1 MRQSILWHGVRWASA
16 CAFVIAGTTAAA
28 AHGASATTGQ
38 RLSEAA
44 DIPYPAVIAHRGDSY
59 HAPEETRPAYKL
71 ARDEGADYLELD
83 LQRTRDGHLIAL
95 HDTSLKRTTNIE
107 DVFPERADA
116 PVNTFTLA
124 EIKRLDAGSWF
135 NKTYPDRARAGFAG
149 LKILTLDEVRQIA
162 EGGDNHPGLYLETK
176 APDLFP
182 GIEDDLRD
190 YLLAHDWIGS
200 TPLMAPDGF
209 DAERHVGVAFTRG
222 RVVLQTFSR
231 DSLKNLQ
238 TDMPDTPKVLLLF
251 LGEGGD
257 NIPALGFAKQ
267 RPHES
272 DVHFA
277 ARRRANPRAY
287 LEALNFARDN
297 GAAGV
302 GPSARRVDLD
312 PTFSYAD
319 LARRWEIRAAHRR
332 GLIVHVYTPDNA
344 IDFLRYQLRGVDGSF
359 TNDAPSLLRFQRP
372 GPASSADTLLAR
384 YGY

>member
-1 MRQSILWHGVRWASA
+1 MTHSILSRGFRWASA
-16 CAFVIAGTTAAA
+16 CVLVVAGTTGAA
-28 AHGASATTGQ
+28 AHGASAAIGQ
-38 RLSEAA
+38 RLSESAH
-44 DIPYPAVIAHRGDSY
+44 IPYHAVIAHRGDSY

-83 LQRTRDGHLIAL
+83 LQRTRDGRLIAL
-95 HDTSLKRTTNIE
+95 HDTNLKRTTNIE
-107 DVFPERADA
+107 DVFPKRADD
-116 PVNTFTLA
+116 PINTFTLA
-124 EIKRLDAGSWF
+124 EIKQLDAGSWF
-135 NKTYPDRARAGFAG
+135 NKTYPDRARPGFKG

-182 GIEDDLRD
+182 GIEDDLRN
-190 YLLAHDWIGS
+190 YLVAHEWIGS
-200 TPLMAPDGF
+200 TPLMAPAGF
-209 DAERHVGVAFTRG
+209 NARQHVGVAFTPG

-238 TDMPDTPKVLLLF
+238 ADMPDTPKVLLLF
-251 LGEGGD
+251 LGQGGD

-272 DVHFA
+272 DVQFA
-277 ARRRANPRAY
+277 ARQRANPRAY
-287 LEALNFARDN
+287 LEALDFARDN

-302 GPSARRVDLD
+302 GPSATRLDLD

-332 GLIVHVYTPDNA
+332 GLIVHIYTPDKA
-344 IDFLRYQLRGVDGSF
+344 IDFARYQLRGVDGSF
-359 TNDAPSLLRFQRP
+359 TNDAPALLRFQHARP
-372 GPASSADTLLAR
+372 DDSAETLLNQ